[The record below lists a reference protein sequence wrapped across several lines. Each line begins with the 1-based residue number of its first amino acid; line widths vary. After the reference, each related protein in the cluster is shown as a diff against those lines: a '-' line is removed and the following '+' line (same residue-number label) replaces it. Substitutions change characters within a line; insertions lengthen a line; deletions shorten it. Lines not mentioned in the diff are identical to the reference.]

1 MLSAGGTVMA
11 QAKIRIVTKDPT
23 EKLAR
28 QRLSVLQLAQAL
40 GSVSA
45 ACRRSGMDRT
55 SFYDWKRRFQ
65 THGLDGLKSLSR
77 T

>member
-1 MLSAGGTVMA
+1 MLCAGGAMMA
-11 QAKIRIVTKDPT
+11 QAKIRIVTEELT

-28 QRLSVLQLAQAL
+28 QRLSVLQRAQAR

-55 SFYDWKRRFQ
+55 SFDDWKRRFQ
-65 THGLDGLKSLSR
+65 THGLNGLKSLSR